1 MRLSRGYT
9 LTELMITVALIGV
22 LAAVAIP
29 NFVKYQARTRR
40 SEGFTHVAGI
50 ARAYKGYYAE
60 AGEYP
65 DTLATTGSMPSLPDR
80 VPPGTTKMQWDADT
94 ENFFKIVGWRPDGA
108 IYYTYEI
115 ESDCG
120 SGCGPDN
127 CFTITAHGDV
137 DGNAAVGAIMLVH
150 PSRDSAGAVLASCGS
165 AIMGYG
171 TPTQPGT
178 GIALFD
184 EPAVY
189 LLADPY

>member
-1 MRLSRGYT
+1 
-9 LTELMITVALIGV
+9 MITVALIGV

-60 AGEYP
+60 SGRFP
-65 DTLATTGSMPSLPDR
+65 DTVNEGYPGS
-80 VPPGTTKMQWDADT
+80 VPNFTMLSTKKLVWDSDA
-94 ENFFKIVGWRPDGA
+94 ENFFNIVGWKPDGQV
-108 IYYTYEI
+108 YYTYEI

-120 SGCGPDN
+120 VGSCTTEN

-137 DGNAAVGAIMLVH
+137 DGNGAIGAIMLVH
-150 PSRDSAGAVLASCGS
+150 PMRDASGAPVSSCGS

-178 GIALFD
+178 GVALYD

-189 LLADPY
+189 LGADQY